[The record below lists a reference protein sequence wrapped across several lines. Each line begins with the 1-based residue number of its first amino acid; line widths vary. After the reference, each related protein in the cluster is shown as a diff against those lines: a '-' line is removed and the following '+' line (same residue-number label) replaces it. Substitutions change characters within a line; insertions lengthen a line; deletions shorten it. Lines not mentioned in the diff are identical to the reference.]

1 MSITSLSFLALVA
14 GGLVLYYLCPKGGRW
29 VVLLALSCVFYLSGG
44 WGAGCYL
51 LLTALTTWAAGLALG
66 RLNAALDAL
75 PAGEG
80 RRAAARGPERGKR
93 LTVLFVLL
101 ANFGLLYAVKYW
113 DFTASLAGGLGLTL
127 PTLDLLVP
135 LGLSFYTFQ
144 AVGYVIDTYRGKVE
158 PEKNP
163 LKYLL
168 FVSFF
173 PQMTQGPIGRYGELA
188 PQLLRGNGFSWENC
202 RAGLTD
208 ILAGLLKKLV
218 LADRA
223 GVVVSAVIDHYTE
236 YSGSV
241 IAFAV
246 LLYCLQIYCDFSGG
260 IDLVRGVARLY
271 GVELAENFRRPFFA
285 TSVADFWR
293 RWHISLGTWMKD
305 YVFYPLSLS
314 RPFLKLGKFT
324 RRRVGGR
331 LGKLIPSALATFVVY
346 LIIGFWHGAQWK
358 YVAFGIWN
366 GTIISLSQLL
376 KPTFSAWRARLDR
389 LGESG
394 LYHAFEVL
402 RTFLLVF
409 IGRYLARGIG
419 FMAAVNMLLATVF
432 RFTPSDLW
440 NGTLMGLG
448 LAGIDYWVLLIG
460 TIILFV
466 IETIQEKQGSLAA
479 FLDRRPAVLQWLVVM
494 AGLLCLLYFGIFRE
508 GYIAS
513 QFIYQQ
519 Y

>member
-1 MSITSLSFLALVA
+1 
-14 GGLVLYYLCPKGGRW
+14 
-29 VVLLALSCVFYLSGG
+29 
-44 WGAGCYL
+44 
-51 LLTALTTWAAGLALG
+51 
-66 RLNAALDAL
+66 
-75 PAGEG
+75 
-80 RRAAARGPERGKR
+80 
-93 LTVLFVLL
+93 
-101 ANFGLLYAVKYW
+101 
-113 DFTASLAGGLGLTL
+113 
-127 PTLDLLVP
+127 
-135 LGLSFYTFQ
+135 
-144 AVGYVIDTYRGKVE
+144 
-158 PEKNP
+158 
-163 LKYLL
+163 
-168 FVSFF
+168 
-173 PQMTQGPIGRYGELA
+173 
-188 PQLLRGNGFSWENC
+188 
-202 RAGLTD
+202 
-208 ILAGLLKKLV
+208 
-218 LADRA
+218 
-223 GVVVSAVIDHYTE
+223 
-236 YSGSV
+236 
-241 IAFAV
+241 
-246 LLYCLQIYCDFSGG
+246 
-260 IDLVRGVARLY
+260 
-271 GVELAENFRRPFFA
+271 
-285 TSVADFWR
+285 
-293 RWHISLGTWMKD
+293 MKD

-376 KPTFSAWRARLDR
+376 KPTFSAWRARLGR

-466 IETIQEKQGSLAA
+466 IEAIQEKQGSLAA